1 MVDRTLSHYRILDRL
16 GAGAMGEVYLAE
28 DVRLGR
34 KVALK
39 LLPAHL
45 TRDEAAKTRLIH
57 EARAASLLDHPHI
70 CTVYDIEEL
79 PTSELLLAMAYCDGE
94 TLRTRLS
101 RGPLPVD
108 EAVELACQM
117 ADALAEAHAHGIVH
131 RDIKPANA
139 MVTRTGRLKLV
150 DFGLA
155 HLPEATMLTATG
167 VTVGTPAYMAPEQ
180 VRGEEVD
187 ARADLWAL
195 GVVLYEMLA
204 GRPPFGK
211 DSLEAVLYAVVH
223 QAPEPL
229 DRVRPGL
236 PPSLVRIVNR
246 ALAKDGRARYQQA
259 EQMLADLRACR
270 ERLKT
275 NAPQAAGAEAPR
287 VPSIAVLP
295 FANLSP
301 DPEQEYFCDGMTE
314 ELITALGAI
323 EGLRVAAKTSTF
335 HLKGKD
341 LEIRTIG
348 ERLNVETLLEGSVR
362 KAGNRLRVTAQ
373 LVNVS
378 DGYHLWSE
386 RYDRQLDDV
395 FAVQD
400 QIARAIVEK
409 LKVKLVGP
417 KEAPLVKRASSNLEA
432 YQLYLKG
439 RYYFARR
446 YRGGLERAMD
456 CFAQAVGLD
465 PDLAPA
471 LAGLADG
478 YSVAGFWGLSLPR
491 ELLPKAR
498 EAAERAV
505 ALDDALA
512 EAHLA
517 KAMVHTYLDWDWEA
531 MEREFTRALALD
543 PNAPLTHAY
552 YGLSL
557 AVIERTGDA
566 EREAEQA
573 MMLDPL
579 SALVFFLAAGAH
591 NTLGQWGR
599 AIDISQ
605 QALSLDPGFLPAS
618 WILGLA
624 LSDTGRH
631 EEAIETAERG
641 VRLTDRVPFF
651 VSALGRVLARAGR
664 RDAAREVL
672 AELLERS
679 ARESVSPLWVAMIH
693 DGLGEV
699 AEGIGVLERGIPDWG
714 QAYVLPL
721 ASRTVSAL
729 QSHPRLWEILK
740 GLGYTSPRA
749 SPPAPATS
757 DG

>member
-1 MVDRTLSHYRILDRL
+1 MVDRTVSHYRIVDRL

-39 LLPAHL
+39 LLPPHL

-79 PTSELLLAMAYCDGE
+79 PTGELLLAMAYCDGE

-139 MVTRTGRLKLV
+139 MVTKTGRLKLV

-167 VTVGTPAYMAPEQ
+167 VTLGTPTYMAPEQ

-211 DSLEAVLYAVVH
+211 ESLEAVLYAVVH

-270 ERLKT
+270 ERLK
-275 NAPQAAGAEAPR
+275 AGGPHGVGTGEPR
-287 VPSIAVLP
+287 IPSIAVLP

-400 QIARAIVEK
+400 QIAHAIVEK

-417 KEAPLVKRASSNLEA
+417 KGAPLVKRASSNLEA

-446 YRGGLERAMD
+446 YKGRLEQAVD
-456 CFAQAVGLD
+456 CFSRAIELD
-465 PDLAPA
+465 PESAPA
-471 LAGLADG
+471 LAGLADAL
-478 YSVAGFWGLSLPR
+478 SVAGFYGLSRPL
-491 ELLPKAR
+491 EVLPKAR
-498 EAAERAV
+498 AAAERAV
-505 ALDDALA
+505 ALDDTARGGPQRPGDGACLA
-512 EAHLA
+512 
-517 KAMVHTYLDWDWEA
+517 
-531 MEREFTRALALD
+531 R
-543 PNAPLTHAY
+543 
-552 YGLSL
+552 
-557 AVIERTGDA
+557 
-566 EREAEQA
+566 
-573 MMLDPL
+573 
-579 SALVFFLAAGAH
+579 
-591 NTLGQWGR
+591 
-599 AIDISQ
+599 
-605 QALSLDPGFLPAS
+605 
-618 WILGLA
+618 LGL
-624 LSDTGRH
+624 
-631 EEAIETAERG
+631 
-641 VRLTDRVPFF
+641 
-651 VSALGRVLARAGR
+651 
-664 RDAAREVL
+664 
-672 AELLERS
+672 
-679 ARESVSPLWVAMIH
+679 
-693 DGLGEV
+693 
-699 AEGIGVLERGIPDWG
+699 
-714 QAYVLPL
+714 
-721 ASRTVSAL
+721 
-729 QSHPRLWEILK
+729 
-740 GLGYTSPRA
+740 
-749 SPPAPATS
+749 
-757 DG
+757 